1 MWAAV
6 SKVAN
11 KNWIVS
17 TGFRVKT
24 VYAMA
29 SNKNSKVDEAEARLT
44 VAEKQKKKKGKKLL
58 SEDRRVNFRNGDRV

>member
-29 SNKNSKVDEAEARLT
+29 PNKNSKVDEVEARLT
-44 VAEKQKKKKGKKLL
+44 VAEKQKKKGKKLL
-58 SEDRRVNFRNGDRV
+58 SEDCRVNFRNGDRV

>member
-29 SNKNSKVDEAEARLT
+29 PNKNSKVDEAEARLT
-44 VAEKQKKKKGKKLL
+44 VAEKQKKKKRKKATF
-58 SEDRRVNFRNGDRV
+58 RRSSSKF